1 MKIFEN
7 SKNNLMYSDTDSL
20 VYDIR
25 HPDIYDCINNHSM
38 NFDLSDSKQADL
50 KDDANKK
57 VGPVFA
63 TAAEKA
69 EVLWVEIKRRN
80 DLVSAWLDSFRTEA
94 VS

>member
-1 MKIFEN
+1 MQRSIERALPIIHRDVDAT
-7 SKNNLMYSDTDSL
+7 LMSVGAKTETL
-20 VYDIR
+20 L
-25 HPDIYDCINNHSM
+25 N
-38 NFDLSDSKQADL
+38 
-50 KDDANKK
+50 DANKK

-80 DLVSAWLDSFRTEA
+80 DLVSAWLVSLRTKA